1 MKSDLLLF
9 FCGSLI
15 FYLVYNPDLSVNN
28 KHLLYFYRKKKSFKK
43 FYVLKNQGDMSFR
56 FLYEISELLMIVK
69 FKDLDNYHMTEGH
82 WKTIQLI
89 KLQSN
94 ASIYHLIPLQS
105 PTASC
110 LK

>member
-9 FCGSLI
+9 LWKFN

-28 KHLLYFYRKKKSFKK
+28 KHLLYFYRKKKSFQK
-43 FYVLKNQGDMSFR
+43 FYVLKNHCDMSFR